1 VSDAAAAAL
10 VAQARQLYELAWLGK
25 SARVRELATAR
36 LDAAMRELQLVDPA
50 RYQALCDECFAR
62 ADEMAARRAV
72 LEWETE
78 VQA

>member
-1 VSDAAAAAL
+1 MSDL

-36 LDAAMRELQLVDPA
+36 LDAAMHELQGIDPA

-62 ADEMAARRAV
+62 AGEMAARRAD
-72 LEWETE
+72 LERETE

>member
-1 VSDAAAAAL
+1 MSDL

-36 LDAAMRELQLVDPA
+36 LDAAMHELQGNNPA
-50 RYQALCDECFAR
+50 RYQALCDEFFAR
-62 ADEMAARRAV
+62 ATEMAERRAA
-72 LEWETE
+72 LERGTE

>member
-1 VSDAAAAAL
+1 MSDLA
-10 VAQARQLYELAWLGK
+10 AQARQLYELAWLGK

-36 LDAAMRELQLVDPA
+36 LDGVMRELQRADPA

-62 ADEMAARRAV
+62 ASEMAARRAD
-72 LEWETE
+72 LERETE